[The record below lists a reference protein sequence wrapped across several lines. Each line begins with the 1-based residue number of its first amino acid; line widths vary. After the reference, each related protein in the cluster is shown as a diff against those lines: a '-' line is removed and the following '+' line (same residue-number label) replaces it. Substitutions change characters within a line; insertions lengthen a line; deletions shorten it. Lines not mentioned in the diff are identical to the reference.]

1 MCGIFARHCH
11 LCSTFALDEEIA
23 VLASDVDS
31 VIVRSLEPA
40 PRADPVSVAVLD
52 PVPRMG
58 IEFTVSRS
66 ELTFTAKSESIKFLK
81 KL

>member
-1 MCGIFARHCH
+1 MCDCFASHC
-11 LCSTFALDEEIA
+11 CRRSASALDEEIA
-23 VLASDVDS
+23 VLASDFGT
-31 VIVRSLEPA
+31 IPLRSQEPGQ
-40 PRADPVSVAVLD
+40 REDPVGVVVLA

-66 ELTFTAKSESIKFLK
+66 ELSFTAESESIKFLK